1 MIAAFLAIAWL
12 LGIAS
17 ASFTGADTAASLAAA
32 GLLAVVSFAVR
43 PRWTTLVLI
52 AAGCALM
59 FIATWRYE
67 STIPETSPIA
77 RFNDGESVH
86 LRAIVSAE
94 PDDRSSSRLYRL
106 EVQESYSKGG
116 WRPDSGGLLMRTAF
130 FPKYEYGDLLEM
142 RGKLETPPS
151 FDDFNYR
158 DYLFR
163 RGIDS
168 ISSYPKVRVLDHERG
183 NRLRSTLIDVRT
195 TLSVA
200 LSDVLPDPEATLA
213 TGILF
218 GARSNIP
225 RDLNEDMQAT
235 GTSHLVAVSGQNVV
249 LVAAF
254 VIAALAWVINRRRAA
269 WMALAA
275 VIVYALLV
283 GGQPSVVRAAIMG
296 GLYVLAIALGR
307 QNTAAVTVALAAG
320 VMTALDPQ
328 VVHDVSFQLSFAATL
343 GLILLT
349 PRLAAA
355 FQELISRS
363 PSVAEFPFTKML
375 LDVATMTL
383 AATIFTIPIIAI
395 NFHRVSLVAPVANLF
410 AVPAFIIV
418 ALTSGLAAVAALALP
433 GDAMFL
439 SWLAWPPA
447 AYLIAVIRLF
457 SSLPIAAVELRGIHV
472 GHAIAYYTV
481 IAAAVFW
488 LSRRPLQQLERPPDA
503 PRPRP
508 LRLVPAAGLALLVL
522 LACTLLLLAASAP
535 THGRLTVTFLDV
547 GQGEAILIEGPA
559 GHRVLIDGGPSG
571 EAITSAL
578 GRHLPFDDR
587 CLDLVILTH
596 PQLDHIGGLPT
607 VVNEYSVRRIL
618 SGPSQIDSAAYTA
631 WSDALRLN
639 NVPLVPAERGQTVDF
654 GDGARLQVI
663 SETPSADPA
672 SLNDAS
678 LVVRLTMGGVSLLLT
693 GDISA
698 GAESA
703 LVRSGV
709 DLKTTVL
716 KVAHHGSLTS
726 TSPDFVAR
734 TDPLVDVISVG
745 ANNRYGHP
753 SDEVIA
759 RLAGD
764 AVLRTDR
771 QGDITISTDGR
782 HLWLETQRDTPS
794 TDAVD

>member
-1 MIAAFLAIAWL
+1 MIPAFLAIAWL
-12 LGIAS
+12 LGIAA
-17 ASFTGADTAASLAAA
+17 ASFTDADTSASLATV
-32 GLLAVVSFAVR
+32 GLLGVISFAVR
-43 PRWTTLVLI
+43 PRWTTLALI
-52 AAGCALM
+52 AAGCALI
-59 FIATWRYE
+59 FVATWRYE

-77 RFNDGESVH
+77 RFNDGASVH

-106 EVQESYSKGG
+106 EVQESYSEGG
-116 WRPDSGGLLMRTAF
+116 WRPDSGGLLMHTSF
-130 FPKYEYGDLLEM
+130 FPKYEYGDLLDI
-142 RGKLETPPS
+142 RAKLETPPS
-151 FDDFNYR
+151 FDDFDYR

-168 ISSYPKVRVLDHERG
+168 ISSYPKVRVLDHQRG

-195 TLSVA
+195 TLSNT

-254 VIAALAWVINRRRAA
+254 VIAALAWVIGRRRAA
-269 WMALAA
+269 WVALAA
-275 VIVYALLV
+275 VVVYALLV

-307 QNTAAVTVALAAG
+307 QNTAAVTIALAAG

-355 FQELISRS
+355 FQELVSRS
-363 PSVAEFPFTKML
+363 RPIAEFPFTQML

-383 AATIFTIPIIAI
+383 AATIFTMPIIAI

-410 AVPAFIIV
+410 AVPAFVIV
-418 ALTSGLAAVAALALP
+418 ALTSGLAAVTALVLP
-433 GDAMFL
+433 DDAMFL

-457 SSLPIAAVELRGIHV
+457 AGLPIAAVELRGVHV
-472 GHAIAYYTV
+472 EHAIAYYTV
-481 IAAAVFW
+481 IAATVFW
-488 LSRRPLQQLERPPDA
+488 LGHRPLPQLAPPPDT

-508 LRLVPAAGLALLVL
+508 PRIVPAAGLALLAVL
-522 LACTLLLLAASAP
+522 TCTLLLLAASAP

-547 GQGEAILIEGPA
+547 GQGEAILVEGPA
-559 GHRVLIDGGPSG
+559 GHRVLVDGGPSG

-587 CLDLVILTH
+587 RLDLVILTH

-607 VVNEYSVRRIL
+607 VVNEYSVRRVL
-618 SGPSQIDSAAYTA
+618 SSPSQIDSAAYTA

-654 GDGARLQVI
+654 GDGAREPQRCFACCPLDHGRRVLALNRRHIGGRRERPRPQRRR
-663 SETPSADPA
+663 SED
-672 SLNDAS
+672 
-678 LVVRLTMGGVSLLLT
+678 
-693 GDISA
+693 
-698 GAESA
+698 
-703 LVRSGV
+703 
-709 DLKTTVL
+709 
-716 KVAHHGSLTS
+716 
-726 TSPDFVAR
+726 
-734 TDPLVDVISVG
+734 
-745 ANNRYGHP
+745 
-753 SDEVIA
+753 
-759 RLAGD
+759 
-764 AVLRTDR
+764 DR
-771 QGDITISTDGR
+771 
-782 HLWLETQRDTPS
+782 P
-794 TDAVD
+794 